1 MKQRARIYYSAEQK
15 NLMWDRWQ
23 KGDSMRF
30 IEVVLWLSMLMFV
43 IAGWSYDGIVTA
55 LVGFLIWVVFAVVF
69 FGAILLV
76 ADIQKNVEKIAS
88 SS

>member
-1 MKQRARIYYSAEQK
+1 MFQ
-15 NLMWDRWQ
+15 
-23 KGDSMRF
+23 RF

>member
-1 MKQRARIYYSAEQK
+1 MLSKMIVKMFQ
-15 NLMWDRWQ
+15 
-23 KGDSMRF
+23 RF

>member
-1 MKQRARIYYSAEQK
+1 MIVKMFQ
-15 NLMWDRWQ
+15 
-23 KGDSMRF
+23 RF

>member
-1 MKQRARIYYSAEQK
+1 MLSKIIVKMFQ
-15 NLMWDRWQ
+15 
-23 KGDSMRF
+23 RF

-55 LVGFLIWVVFAVVF
+55 LVAFLIWVVFAVIF